1 MRSTNTGPVDRM
13 AGGAFLQS
21 LDLPAATVA
30 EESRGPSPGMLTSAE
45 RAMLFE
51 IVRRTW
57 RGDGVIVDGGSF
69 LGSPLV
75 AEAKGMEPTRRSRP
89 SRWPVSPRA
98 SRSTGTSWATTRH
111 RQRGPGAAPDLWR
124 GGVRVGRELRPDARA
139 EHRTPPRPHR
149 PAHW

>member
-30 EESRGPSPGMLTSAE
+30 EESGEPSPGMLTSAE

-69 LGSPLV
+69 LGSSLV
-75 AEAKGMEPTRRSRP
+75 AEAKGMEANPALTALTLARFP
-89 SRWPVSPRA
+89 SGKPIH
-98 SRSTGTSWATTRH
+98 GY
-111 RQRGPGAAPDLWR
+111 
-124 GGVRVGRELRPDARA
+124 ELG
-139 EHRTPPRPHR
+139 
-149 PAHW
+149 